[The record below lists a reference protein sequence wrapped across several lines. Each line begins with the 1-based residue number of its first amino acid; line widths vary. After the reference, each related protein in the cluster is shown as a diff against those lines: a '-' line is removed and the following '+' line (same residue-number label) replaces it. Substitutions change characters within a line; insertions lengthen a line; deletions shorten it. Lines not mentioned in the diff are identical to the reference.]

1 MINSIVKRFSIQIS
15 FEIGKF
21 FRHINE
27 KALKFVVDILHSA
40 KNLTKTFLAKLL
52 ELMSNKAISF
62 EIYNA

>member
-1 MINSIVKRFSIQIS
+1 MYKLQNFLRRINKTPKS
-15 FEIGKF
+15 
-21 FRHINE
+21 
-27 KALKFVVDILHSA
+27 LVVDNLRSA